1 MSNKRK
7 YKPGVKITMNKFN
20 QLLMGTTTV
29 VLTAVM
35 LTSCGGGTS
44 SNTGGGTTQGGGGT
58 SSNTGGGTTQG
69 GGSTSSN
76 TGGGTTQGGGSVTPV
91 QPTPTTPQTLTVTVP
106 SLGYVQT
113 IDKNTTL
120 ADITTAARD
129 GAAECIN
136 RFGLSSANNTCQ
148 GEVRA
153 AQSQAVNFINR

>member
-1 MSNKRK
+1 
-7 YKPGVKITMNKFN
+7 MNKFN

>member
-1 MSNKRK
+1 
-7 YKPGVKITMNKFN
+7 MNKFN

-58 SSNTGGGTTQG
+58 
-69 GGSTSSN
+69 
-76 TGGGTTQGGGSVTPV
+76 TQGGGSVTPV

-113 IDKNTTL
+113 IDKYTTL

-136 RFGLSSANNTCQ
+136 RFGLSSASNTC
-148 GEVRA
+148 
-153 AQSQAVNFINR
+153 

>member
-1 MSNKRK
+1 
-7 YKPGVKITMNKFN
+7 MNKFN

-58 SSNTGGGTTQG
+58 
-69 GGSTSSN
+69 
-76 TGGGTTQGGGSVTPV
+76 TQGGGSVTPV

-113 IDKNTTL
+113 IDKYTTL

-136 RFGLSSANNTCQ
+136 RFGLSSASNTCL

-153 AQSQAVNFINR
+153 AQSQAVNFIN

>member
-44 SNTGGGTTQGGGGT
+44 SNTGGGTTQGGG
-58 SSNTGGGTTQG
+58 
-69 GGSTSSN
+69 
-76 TGGGTTQGGGSVTPV
+76 SVTPV

-113 IDKNTTL
+113 IDKNTTF

>member
-1 MSNKRK
+1 
-7 YKPGVKITMNKFN
+7 MNKFN

-58 SSNTGGGTTQG
+58 TQG
-69 GGSTSSN
+69 
-76 TGGGTTQGGGSVTPV
+76 GGGTTQGGGSVTPV

-113 IDKNTTL
+113 IDKNTTF